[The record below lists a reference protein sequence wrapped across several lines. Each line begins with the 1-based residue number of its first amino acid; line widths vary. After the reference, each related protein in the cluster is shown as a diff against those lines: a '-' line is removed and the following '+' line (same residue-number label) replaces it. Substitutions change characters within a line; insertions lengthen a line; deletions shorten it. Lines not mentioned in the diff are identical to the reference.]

1 MIKAADK
8 VGVCLGAIFPQRFN
22 PVLQAVH
29 AASATGRFGD
39 LAVASSAV
47 PWWRDDTYYGAGR
60 WQGSLALDGGGAL
73 MNQSIHGVDALQ
85 WIAHASM
92 PHVPQTLNPVEKV
105 AAFAALKSHDRRHV
119 EVEDTCLAVL
129 QLKNGGLG
137 QLLATTSLFPGNLRR
152 FIFGGRGGTAEVEE
166 EQIVNWQFRESHSED
181 DTIRSQFCNI
191 SSTTGGAA
199 DPMAIN
205 YSCHTRN
212 FQQFFD
218 ALRAGEKPQLDGH
231 EGRKAVA
238 IIEACYKS
246 AATGKFV
253 KISD

>member
-1 MIKAADK
+1 
-8 VGVCLGAIFPQRFN
+8 
-22 PVLQAVH
+22 
-29 AASATGRFGD
+29 
-39 LAVASSAV
+39 
-47 PWWRDDTYYGAGR
+47 
-60 WQGSLALDGGGAL
+60 
-73 MNQSIHGVDALQ
+73 
-85 WIAHASM
+85 
-92 PHVPQTLNPVEKV
+92 V

-166 EQIVNWQFRESHSED
+166 EQIVNWQFRESHSGD
-181 DTIRSQFCNI
+181 DAVRSQFCNM
-191 SSTTGGAA
+191 SGTTGGAA

-218 ALRAGEKPQLDGH
+218 ALRAGKKPQLDGH

-246 AATGKFV
+246 AATSKFV
-253 KISD
+253 KIRD